1 MMCKKTWSY
10 SAEEKREGKLMLVG
24 TILAALLELLLK
36 LAFR

>member
-1 MMCKKTWSY
+1 MSY
-10 SAEEKREGKLMLVG
+10 SAEEKHGKLVLVG